1 MYMENIQDWILSI
14 RKSKYLILVEGIKD
28 KKALTSLGLKNIMTI
43 KKPLFEVVEE
53 ISDIT
58 NKCILLLDLDKE
70 GRKLYSYF
78 KKNLQR
84 QGVKIDDRYREFLY
98 KNTEITNIECIKK
111 YATRQETRIY

>member
-1 MYMENIQDWILSI
+1 METIQEWI
-14 RKSKYLILVEGIKD
+14 KSLKNSGLLVLVEGNKD
-28 KKALTSLGLKNIMTI
+28 KKALKSFGLSNIMTI

-58 NKCILLLDLDKE
+58 DKCILLVDLDKE

-84 QGVKIDDRYREFLY
+84 HKVKIDDRYRNFLF
-98 KNTEITNIECIKK
+98 KNTEITNIEGIKK
-111 YATRQETRIY
+111 YATRKESRLY